1 MCIRDRMESSKKNNI
16 KKRESKNYRLVI
28 QEEKTY
34 KEKFKL
40 KLSRTNVFLTGT
52 FFSLIIVSITTS
64 IIFFTPVREYIPGY
78 DTTKMR
84 IQAINNLERLDSLIN
99 QLSINENYLEAVFQT
114 INGEDYKN
122 IYTNESQRISVDLS
136 ELDMSLRVEDSILRK
151 VVERE
156 DKFNVI
162 ESETQ
167 TLNLEMSPPVRGIII
182 ESFDVSIKHYGI
194 DIVLK
199 EQTPVKAVADG
210 IVLLSEWTIDSG
222 HTVIVYHKDQLT
234 SVYKHN
240 YLSKVKIGDY
250 VKQGQVVALSGN
262 TGELTSGPHLH
273 FELWDSNGP
282 INPEDFIIF

>member
-1 MCIRDRMESSKKNNI
+1 MESSKKNNI

-52 FFSLIIVSITTS
+52 FISLIIVSITTS

-84 IQAINNLERLDSLIN
+84 VQAIKNLERLDSLIN
-99 QLSINENYLEAVFQT
+99 QLSINESYLEAVSQT

-167 TLNLEMSPPVRGIII
+167 TLSLEMSPPVRGIII

-234 SVYKHN
+234 SIYKHN
-240 YLSKVKIGDY
+240 YLSKVKTGDY

-273 FELWDSNGP
+273 FELWDSSGP

>member
-1 MCIRDRMESSKKNNI
+1 MESSKKNNI

-40 KLSRTNVFLTGT
+40 KLSRTNVFLTGS

-84 IQAINNLERLDSLIN
+84 TQAINNLERLDSLIN
-99 QLSINENYLEAVFQT
+99 QFSINENYLEAVFQT

-240 YLSKVKIGDY
+240 YLSKVKTGDY